1 MEILSMRSMN
11 QRTLAYLLLSAS
23 LLALLSGQ
31 TQNPPAQ
38 QPQPTAAPAAPGS
51 TRDGAVVFKTTAQ
64 LVVETVTVKDK
75 DGKPVEGLTAKD
87 FTVTEDNV
95 PQTVAFCEF
104 QKFNDLEAAE
114 LQRRPEP
121 TAAPV
126 DAQTKVAPV
135 TDTQIMPEAPGDI
148 RYRDRRMIVLYFD
161 MTGMPEA
168 DQFRAQFAGVK
179 FIKTKMQPAD
189 LLAVVKFSDGVK
201 VLQDFTGDRDK
212 LLKALDNLKIGEA
225 QGFDEAFNDDSS
237 SDTGTAFGED
247 DAEFN
252 LFTTDRQLAAL
263 ETTVKMLGALNE
275 KKVLV
280 YFASGLNLNGADNQA
295 QYQATVNAATR
306 ANVAFW
312 TVDARGLVASSP
324 LGDATRGSQGGIGM
338 YNGAAAMAMQ
348 SNMQRSQDTM
358 YGLATDTGGKA
369 LLDNNE
375 LAMGI
380 VNAEQSI
387 TSYYILGYYSKNEAL
402 DGKFRRIKVT
412 YTGDASAKLS
422 YRAGYFAGKTFNKF
436 TTADKDRQL
445 QDALMMGDP
454 ITDLTIALEVN
465 YFQLNSAEYYV
476 PVTFKIPGSE
486 LALARRG
493 GAEHTVIEFI
503 GELKDEYNTTVD
515 NVRDHV
521 DKKLTGQT
529 AAQLA
534 RQPIQYQTAFTML
547 PGAYTIKVLAR
558 DDETGRIGTYI
569 SKFVVP
575 NLNKELKR
583 IPISSVVLS
592 GQRIAIADALFNV
605 KDKGG
610 PTVSPLIQDGMQVIP
625 SVTRV
630 FSKSRD
636 MYIYLQAYERGATAM
651 QPLVAFVTFYRGQSK
666 AFETPP
672 LPVTEGM
679 DPKSKAVP
687 LRFNL
692 ALGKLTPGRYNCQVT
707 VLDPTGNRTAFWQ
720 APVALVP

>member
-1 MEILSMRSMN
+1 MRSMN
-11 QRTLAYLLLSAS
+11 QRTLSCLLLSAS

-31 TQNPPAQ
+31 TQNPPA
-38 QPQPTAAPAAPGS
+38 PQPPAKGAAAASGTKDAP
-51 TRDGAVVFKTTAQ
+51 VVFKTTAQ

-75 DGKPVEGLTAKD
+75 DGKAIEGLTAKD
-87 FTVTEDNV
+87 FTITEDNV
-95 PQTVAFCEF
+95 PQTVAFCEYE
-104 QKFNDLEAAE
+104 KFTDLEAAE

-121 TAAPV
+121 TAAPA
-126 DAQTKVAPV
+126 DEKPGVAPV

-148 RYRDRRMIVLYFD
+148 HYRDKRMIALYFD

-168 DQFRAQFAGVK
+168 DQFRAQYAGVK
-179 FIKTKMQPAD
+179 FIKTRMQPAD
-189 LLAVVKFSDGVK
+189 MLAVIKFSDGVK

-212 LLKALDNLKIGEA
+212 LLKALDNLKIGEG

-247 DAEFN
+247 DSEFN
-252 LFTTDRQLAAL
+252 LFNTDRQLAAL
-263 ETTVKMLGALNE
+263 QTTVKMLSALNE

-280 YFASGLNLNGADNQA
+280 YFTSGLNLNGTDNQA
-295 QYQATVNAATR
+295 QYQATVNSAVR
-306 ANVAFW
+306 ANVSFW
-312 TVDARGLVASSP
+312 TVDARGLVASAP
-324 LGDATRGSQGGIGM
+324 LGDATRGSQGGLGM
-338 YNGAAAMAMQ
+338 YNGAAALAMQ
-348 SNMQRSQDTM
+348 SNLQKSQDSI

-375 LAMGI
+375 LATGI

-402 DGKFRRIKVT
+402 DGKFRRIKIT
-412 YTGDASAKLS
+412 YTGDPGAKLS
-422 YRAGYFAGKTFNKF
+422 YRAGYFANKTFNKF
-436 TTADKDRQL
+436 TTSDKERQL

-454 ITDLTIALEVN
+454 ITDLTIAMEVN
-465 YFQLNSAEYYV
+465 FFRLNSAEYYV

-503 GELKDEYNTTVD
+503 GELKDEYNSTIE

-534 RQPIQYQTAFTML
+534 RQPIQYQTAFTIL
-547 PGAYTIKVLAR
+547 PGGYTLKVLAR

-569 SKFVVP
+569 AKFVVP
-575 NLNKELKR
+575 NLDKEVKR

-592 GQRIAIADALFNV
+592 GQRAAISDAFFNV
-605 KDKGG
+605 KDKKAGSS
-610 PTVSPLIQDGMQVIP
+610 VNPLIQDGMQVVP

-636 MYIYLQAYERGATAM
+636 LYVYLQAYERGAATM
-651 QPLVAFVTFYRGQSK
+651 QPLVAFVSFYRGQTK
-666 AFETPP
+666 AFETAP

-687 LRFNL
+687 LRFSL
-692 ALGKLTPGRYNCQVT
+692 ALAKLPPGKYDCQVT
-707 VLDPTGNRTAFWQ
+707 VLDPTGGKAAFWQ